1 MLGSAELDDDRGI
14 WSDWPG
20 KFDAHVFFLSR
31 LRRFTRG
38 SLQKTEF
45 YVDKTHFLK

>member
-20 KFDAHVFFLSR
+20 KFDAHVFSFSAASVHTWIIAKDR
-31 LRRFTRG
+31 ILRR
-38 SLQKTEF
+38 
-45 YVDKTHFLK
+45 

>member
-20 KFDAHVFFLSR
+20 KFDAHVFFSFSAASIHTWIIAKDR
-31 LRRFTRG
+31 ILRR
-38 SLQKTEF
+38 
-45 YVDKTHFLK
+45 